1 MRLSTIKIEGY
12 KRLKSIECQFGHATF
27 LIGPNNAGK
36 SSVLSAINHYLLSN
50 NKRINEEEYYSE
62 SDEVTGERKTILNK
76 IILIGKFKDVPIE
89 AKTWRGFKGRIFEYD
104 PKETSET
111 GLSITYRKTYE
122 LGKDVV
128 IEIKTKEI
136 TIKAEYS
143 NITYPKEIIEA
154 GVPEDIV
161 REVFEE
167 IDKKI
172 TPAQRGKLEYFDELW
187 NIGTEEKW
195 FQNPG
200 GIPGVVLSR
209 LPRYIIIPADMGT
222 NEISGNGVLQKTLN
236 ELFEDVRNSSD
247 NYKQAQKFLNDLAKE
262 LDPSDESSQFG
273 KMITELNTVISNIF
287 PESKI
292 HAKAD
297 LSDPDKSLKPTFKV
311 ELSSNI
317 KTSVD
322 NQGAGMIRS
331 AVFGILR
338 FRQKWLSQRGD
349 RECARSV
356 IIGFEE
362 PEIYLHPSAAN
373 QMRDT
378 IYELSSDNSQII
390 ATTHSPYLIDLSRKP
405 KQVLNRFSHN
415 GNSILVEPFNVTD
428 KFIELQGNDKSYVK
442 MIMKIDDYIS
452 RVFFTKRIVIVE
464 GDTEEIVIRETLRR
478 LDKEKRLAILSKMEV
493 VRARGKASIIGLS
506 KYLKS
511 FGINI
516 FVIHDRDK
524 GVEKAEIFNK
534 HISDVV
540 GEDNVIQLEECIEYV
555 LGYTAPKAE
564 KPYTAYNTVN
574 GWGDEWTDIP
584 EKWRKVVE
592 KAFEIE
598 Y

>member
-1 MRLSTIKIEGY
+1 MRLYSLKIEGY
-12 KRLKSIECQFGHATF
+12 KRLQAVECLFGDATF
-27 LIGPNNAGK
+27 LIGPNNSGK
-36 SSVLSAINHYLLSN
+36 SSVLTAIGHLLSS
-50 NKRINEEEYYSE
+50 KLRINEDEYYSE
-62 SDEVTGERKTILNK
+62 NDETTGERKTILNK
-76 IILIGKFKDVPIE
+76 IILTGEFRDIPVE

-104 PKETSET
+104 PKDTSET
-111 GLSITYRKTYE
+111 GLLITYKKTYE

-128 IEIKTKEI
+128 VEIKTKERV
-136 TIKAEYS
+136 IKPEFS
-143 NITYPKEIIEA
+143 NLTYPKEIIAA
-154 GVPEDIV
+154 GVAEDV
-161 REVFEE
+161 VKEVFDD

-172 TPAQRGKLEYFDELW
+172 TPAQKVKLEYFDELW
-187 NIGTEEKW
+187 DIGTEEKW

-209 LPRYIIIPADMGT
+209 MPRYIIIPADIGA

-236 ELFEDVRNSSD
+236 ELFEDVRGCSE

-273 KMITELNTVISNIF
+273 KMILELNTVISNIF

-292 HAKAD
+292 HAQAD

-338 FRQKWLSQRGD
+338 FRQRWLSQRED
-349 RECARSV
+349 KDCARSI

-378 IYELSSDNSQII
+378 IYELSSENSQII

-405 KQVLNRFSHN
+405 RQVLNRFSHS

-428 KFIELQGNDKSYVK
+428 KFVELQVDDKDYVK

-464 GDTEEIVIRETLRR
+464 GDTEEIVIRETLKRLEKERR
-478 LDKEKRLAILSKMEV
+478 LAVLSKTEV
-493 VRARGKASIIGLS
+493 IRARGKASIIGLS

-511 FGINI
+511 FGINP
-516 FVIHDRDK
+516 FVIHDRDA
-524 GVEKAEIFNK
+524 GVTKAEMFNK
-534 HISDVV
+534 PISDIV
-540 GEDNVIQLEECIEYV
+540 GSENVIQLKECIEDV
-555 LGYTAPKAE
+555 LGYAAPTSE
-564 KPYTAYNTVN
+564 KPYTAYSIVN
-574 GWGDEWTDIP
+574 KWGEKWSDIP
-584 EKWRKVVE
+584 EEWRKIVE
-592 KAFEIE
+592 RAFDI
-598 Y
+598 

>member
-1 MRLSTIKIEGY
+1 MRLSSLKIEGY
-12 KRLKSIECQFGHATF
+12 KRLQSVECQFGDATF

-36 SSVLSAINHYLLSN
+36 SSVLTAISHLLSG
-50 NKRINEEEYYSE
+50 NKRINEEEFYSE
-62 SDEVTGERKTILNK
+62 NDEFTGERRTMLNK
-76 IILIGKFKDVPIE
+76 IILTGEFKDVPIE
-89 AKTWRGFKGRIFEYD
+89 AKSWRGFKGRVFEYD
-104 PKETSET
+104 PKETSES
-111 GLSITYRKTYE
+111 GFSLTYRKTFE

-128 IEIKTKEI
+128 IEIKTKER
-136 TIKAEYS
+136 TIKTEYS
-143 NITYPKEIIEA
+143 NLTYPKEIIEA
-154 GVPEDIV
+154 GVSEEIV
-161 REVFEE
+161 KEVFED

-172 TPAQRGKLEYFDELW
+172 TPAQKAKLEYFDELW
-187 NIGTEEKW
+187 DIGTDEKW

-200 GIPGVVLSR
+200 GIPGVVLNR

-236 ELFEDVRNSSD
+236 ELFEDVRGCSD

-273 KMITELNTVISNIF
+273 KMISELNAVISNIF
-287 PESKI
+287 PESRI
-292 HAKAD
+292 HAQAD

-338 FRQKWLSQRGD
+338 FRQRWLSQRED
-349 RECARSV
+349 KDCARSI

-405 KQVLNRFSHN
+405 RQILNRFSHD
-415 GNSILVEPFNVTD
+415 GNLINVEPLSVTD
-428 KFIELQGNDKSYVK
+428 KFIELQDDDKNYVK

-478 LDKEKRLAILSKMEV
+478 LEKEKRLAVLAKTEV
-493 VRARGKASIIGLS
+493 IRARGKASIIGLS

-511 FGINI
+511 FGIHP
-516 FVIHDRDK
+516 FVIHDRDT
-524 GVEKAEIFNK
+524 GVPKAEIFNK
-534 HISDVV
+534 PISDVV
-540 GEDNVIQLEECIEYV
+540 GTDNVIQLEECIEDV
-555 LGYTAPKAE
+555 LGYVAPTSE
-564 KPYTAYNTVN
+564 KPYTAYKAATE
-574 GWGDEWTDIP
+574 WGDEWDDIP
-584 EKWRKVVE
+584 EEWRTIIE

-598 Y
+598 